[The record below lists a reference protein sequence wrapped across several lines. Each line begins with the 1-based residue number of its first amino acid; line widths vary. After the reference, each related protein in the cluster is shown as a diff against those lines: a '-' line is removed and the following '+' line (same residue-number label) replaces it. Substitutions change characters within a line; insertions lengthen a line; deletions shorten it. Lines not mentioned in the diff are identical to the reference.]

1 VEREGRRKEK
11 ESFYRTEK
19 YVSAIWDPM
28 KLHENETIEI
38 MIYHGFMYIL
48 NSRLERGIE

>member
-1 VEREGRRKEK
+1 VDGERAGGKK

-19 YVSAIWDPM
+19 YVSVIWDSM

-38 MIYHGFMYIL
+38 MI
-48 NSRLERGIE
+48 